1 VSLRKLKTVLNLRS
15 RRKFMQH
22 NLSLSDRST
31 NRGNRSS
38 AFTLIELLVVIAI
51 IALLAAILFPAF
63 ARARENARRASCQS
77 NLKQLG
83 LGIAQYTQDYDERMP
98 AVYLGTSGGT
108 DQVTWRSMI
117 YPYVKSTQV
126 YFCPSL
132 KAPAAT
138 TLWTPTI
145 QSDEVRGFSGYAAHR
160 MHRNPGA
167 PTPPMDFDSV
177 AGRTTSLAS
186 MNSPAETFT
195 LIEIKRADSGVN
207 GSYFYDGSL
216 TGPSPYFGYE
226 NTLTLTPDD
235 TGKFP
240 DAVAGPRHLDG
251 YNFLYADGHVKW
263 LPPGK
268 ATDTSGGGNDGSP
281 WSIE

>member
-1 VSLRKLKTVLNLRS
+1 MNIKS
-15 RRKFMQH
+15 H
-22 NLSLSDRST
+22 
-31 NRGNRSS
+31 S
-38 AFTLIELLVVIAI
+38 AKRQISPSIRDKRPLGFTLIELLVVIAI
-51 IALLAAILFPAF
+51 IGILAAILFPVF

-77 NLKQLG
+77 NMKQLG
-83 LGIAQYTQDYDERMP
+83 LGILQYTQDYDERMP
-98 AVYLGTSGGT
+98 AVYLGTSGGS

-132 KAPAAT
+132 KAPAGS
-138 TLWTPTI
+138 TLWTPTN
-145 QSDEVRGFSGYAAHR
+145 QSAEVRGFSGYAVSR
-160 MHRNPGA
+160 VYRNPGA
-167 PTPPMDFDSV
+167 PTPPMDFSG
-177 AGRTTSLAS
+177 ANTLTLSSFTA
-186 MNSPAETFT
+186 PAETFT

-216 TGPSPYFGYE
+216 SGTPAGYD
-226 NTLTLTPDD
+226 NSYVLTPDS

-268 ATDTSGGGNDGSP
+268 ATSTSGGGNDNNP